1 MTTLCEFCKKQ
12 KSYNGERGCVNTR
25 DAEDFAIEGDLDCL
39 EFIITHNAGEKG
51 ARYVILNY
59 INRLRRQKATEGNKE
74 VL

>member
-1 MTTLCEFCKKQ
+1 M
-12 KSYNGERGCVNTR
+12 NTR